1 MTNPATL
8 PKGYIAISDSYSYAP
23 LRVGLSLRN
32 ARGAEVYV
40 QPGDDE
46 SAMRETIEALA
57 EAPDD
62 RRDIIADMALS
73 DYFAGSINQ

>member
-1 MTNPATL
+1 
-8 PKGYIAISDSYSYAP
+8 
-23 LRVGLSLRN
+23 LSLRN

>member
-1 MTNPATL
+1 MAKPATL
-8 PKGYIAISDSYSYAP
+8 PKGYIAISESYSYKP

-32 ARGAEVYV
+32 ARGTEVYV

-46 SAMRETIEALA
+46 SAMRETIEALD